1 MAMSKAEAFPV
12 DSFREAA
19 SHLRRPFTPAA
30 VKFKPQSVTKTGK
43 TLCVA
48 YIDARL
54 VIERLN
60 LICPH
65 LWHDAYEPTPKGAMW
80 CHLTVDGITR
90 SDVGEGQGKGL
101 VSDALKRA
109 GVHFGIG
116 VSLYAVPQQ
125 YLDGEI
131 KYLSDQH
138 QRQLRTN
145 YERWLKGQGIQAF
158 GEPLDHGDAEDAVG
172 DPEADQDLAGGTTGG
187 RDTPASANAGR
198 ASSSSARPAKHQ
210 SDVTPTPTPSTDEW
224 TDATVQRLKDSGIW
238 DDSVLLKDGLKEIGV
253 VPTPG
258 AQRKTT
264 LFRLNAERR
273 EQFRAWIDRMAE
285 QALVDAAKETL
296 GATEAGK

>member
-1 MAMSKAEAFPV
+1 
-12 DSFREAA
+12 
-19 SHLRRPFTPAA
+19 
-30 VKFKPQSVTKTGK
+30 
-43 TLCVA
+43 
-48 YIDARL
+48 
-54 VIERLN
+54 
-60 LICPH
+60 
-65 LWHDAYEPTPKGAMW
+65 
-80 CHLTVDGITR
+80 
-90 SDVGEGQGKGL
+90 
-101 VSDALKRA
+101 
-109 GVHFGIG
+109 
-116 VSLYAVPQQ
+116 
-125 YLDGEI
+125 
-131 KYLSDQH
+131 
-138 QRQLRTN
+138 
-145 YERWLKGQGIQAF
+145 LKGQGIQAF